1 MRWSIVAR
9 CVAVDRL
16 CAQFVGRCV
25 HKVIRTRW
33 ENLYEDHSE
42 KLWGDR
48 LSCASCTTTTQQ
60 DAKLSCTTQWDWWV
74 EKIFQWSARCKRIA
88 FDFIRLW
95 NYELSDLQSTVTV
108 KQTPPPPQLN
118 RNNQPPTY
126 ITWLIH
132 YLFSLGSLST
142 NTAGK
147 LNVFW
152 HDSDTLGVDG
162 TQVGIFV
169 KTNEVRFCR
178 FL

>member
-1 MRWSIVAR
+1 MWWSIEWVESIEFCVASCLAMGVSLWRSLWKIMRWSIVAR

-108 KQTPPPPQLN
+108 KQTPPPP
-118 RNNQPPTY
+118 P
-126 ITWLIH
+126 IE
-132 YLFSLGSLST
+132 S
-142 NTAGK
+142 K
-147 LNVFW
+147 
-152 HDSDTLGVDG
+152 
-162 TQVGIFV
+162 
-169 KTNEVRFCR
+169 
-178 FL
+178 